1 MSRQSAD
8 QVDAV
13 RKRRSTVKAF
23 LAQLHADPER
33 VTARARGQVERQKF
47 VEGLA
52 APGGVAPVRR
62 PVLVA

>member
-1 MSRQSAD
+1 
-8 QVDAV
+8 
-13 RKRRSTVKAF
+13 

-33 VTARARGQVERQKF
+33 VTARAREEVDRQKF
-47 VEGLA
+47 VEDLDDLA